1 MKSNCIMNKNLE
13 NQNYD
18 CVPKKKKK
26 VLNSV
31 RENLKMGK
39 IQSVH
44 SSHVF
49 VYELQFFLA

>member
-26 VLNSV
+26 SV
-31 RENLKMGK
+31 KQCKRK
-39 IQSVH
+39 S
-44 SSHVF
+44 
-49 VYELQFFLA
+49 

>member
-18 CVPKKKKK
+18 CVPPKKKKK
-26 VLNSV
+26 ELNSV

-39 IQSVH
+39 I
-44 SSHVF
+44 
-49 VYELQFFLA
+49 

>member
-39 IQSVH
+39 I
-44 SSHVF
+44 
-49 VYELQFFLA
+49 